1 MDDRIAGVGT
11 ANFDNRSFRLNFE
24 ITLLVEDPVFAA
36 QVDQMLRADM
46 GRCRQV
52 TMEEIDNKPVWFPLA
67 MAVARLFA
75 PLL

>member
-1 MDDRIAGVGT
+1 
-11 ANFDNRSFRLNFE
+11 
-24 ITLLVEDPVFAA
+24 
-36 QVDQMLRADM
+36 MLQADM

-52 TMEEIDNKPVWFPLA
+52 TMEEIDKKPAWFPLG